1 MMNLVL
7 AAFVLELPLSILVK
21 CTLKFLLVSWT
32 RSVVPN
38 KRKEKKTKTNKQK
51 KNKVVY
57 LLGDNEGPIQGLL
70 VKLNIVPS

>member
-38 KRKEKKTKTNKQK
+38 KRKEKKQK

>member
-38 KRKEKKTKTNKQK
+38 KRKKKKNKK